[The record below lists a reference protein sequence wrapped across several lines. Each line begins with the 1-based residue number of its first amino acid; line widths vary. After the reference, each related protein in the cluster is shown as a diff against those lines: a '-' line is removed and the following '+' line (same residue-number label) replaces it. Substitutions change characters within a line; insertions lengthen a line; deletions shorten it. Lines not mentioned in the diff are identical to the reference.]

1 MDGAED
7 TDTDTATAM
16 AAAMGFSSF
25 GAQKPN
31 KRRKFNPST
40 DAFVASDSPSNSA
53 STSTLPFHRY
63 NENDNYAATTGSN
76 TIPLGVRKQNVGEVD
91 LDDDQDGVQLPSG
104 GQAAQSIVMGDDED
118 PEPQYLDTSRPSAPI
133 VVNSAD
139 ALQSRIDA
147 IVGSSADAYTSP
159 QLPPH
164 PHSHPSSTIVS
175 TAHSSRGGRGG
186 HQHNLDREDRS
197 GTKWWEDY
205 YDPAFIVNPWENLE
219 KAKGLEPR
227 GTWVSWEEAKMA
239 RA

>member
-25 GAQKPN
+25 
-31 KRRKFNPST
+31 

-63 NENDNYAATTGSN
+63 NETDNYTATTGSN
-76 TIPLGVRKQNVGEVD
+76 KIPLGVRKQNVDEID
-91 LDDDQDGVQLPSG
+91 LDDDQDGVNLPSG
-104 GQAAQSIVMGDDED
+104 GQAAQSIVTDDDED
-118 PEPQYLDTSRPSAPI
+118 PEPQYLDTSRPSAPT
-133 VVNSAD
+133 VVDSTD
-139 ALQSRIDA
+139 ALQSKIDA
-147 IVGSSADAYTSP
+147 IVGSSAGAYTPP

-164 PHSHPSSTIVS
+164 PHPSSSTIVS
-175 TAHSSRGGRGG
+175 TGHSSQGGRGG
-186 HQHNLDREDRS
+186 HQHNMNREDRS

-205 YDPAFIVNPWENLE
+205 YDPAFIVNPWEKLE
-219 KAKGLEPR
+219 KANGLEPR
-227 GTWVSWEEAKMA
+227 GTWVSWEEAKSA